1 MPLTEGD
8 RSFLLVRSG
17 AKNYAIST
25 SEVVRVV
32 RGLVSYPLPGSR
44 IHLMGLAQYGG
55 EPLPVLD
62 LHSLVEGRASGTRQ
76 RSTVILGRGRRRTH
90 SLIGLAVDE
99 VFRVI
104 VLTEPDNVER
114 AEGFVTHAVEFEGG
128 SVSIVNTG
136 KLLSQGMDTSEAAD
150 G

>member
-1 MPLTEGD
+1 MPLIEGD

-17 AKNYAIST
+17 ATNYAIST

-44 IHLMGLAQYGG
+44 SHFLGLAQYGG

-104 VLTEPDNVER
+104 VFTEPDNVER
-114 AEGFVTHAVEFEGG
+114 AQGFVTHTVEFEGS